1 MNDDK
6 EIEIVEEQPDTLNI
20 LDQDDDTKEEIEEKE
35 PETEEKEEEVEEP
48 EKEEE
53 EEPEKEE
60 EEPERLDLVAPVRK
74 KEILAKYPTIFKDFP
89 YLEVA
94 YFRDRQFTEIFPT
107 VDDAKEAQEKADTLD
122 HYTSEVSSGNIE
134 GILST
139 IKQGDQESFNRLV
152 DNYLVTLQK
161 VDQVAYSHLM
171 SNLFKNTVAS
181 MVSRANES
189 NNENLLGAANILH
202 QFIFGHSS
210 YSPPQNLS
218 KGKEKDQGLENEK
231 RALVQQ
237 RFEMVRDDLVTKTG
251 NALRATISTN
261 IDPKGQMSDYVRKKS
276 IDDALTLTESMMSQ
290 DASFRKIL
298 DRAWDAAFK
307 SGFSRASIEAIRT
320 TIISKA
326 RTILPETIRRTR
338 SEALRGLVR
347 RKEETDKKGPIPMGR
362 TSSPTKSKDVP
373 KGMSTLEFLNRE

>member
-94 YFRDRQFTEIFPT
+94 YFRDRQFSEIFPT

-152 DNYLVTLQK
+152 DSYLVTLQK

>member
-60 EEPERLDLVAPVRK
+60 EPERLDLVAPVRK

-94 YFRDRQFTEIFPT
+94 YFRDRQFSEIFPT

-152 DNYLVTLQK
+152 DSYLVTLQK

-171 SNLFKNTVAS
+171 GNLFKNTVAS

>member
-94 YFRDRQFTEIFPT
+94 YFRDRQFSEIFPT

-152 DNYLVTLQK
+152 DSYLVTLQK

-171 SNLFKNTVAS
+171 GNLFKNTVAS